1 MEAGKNI
8 KDVMANKLDF
18 NNQPISDIRDKPILS
33 NSPKELISVLR
44 DSIKQGIP
52 WPQALIQTMAAWS
65 LPNETFKGI
74 KYIYLIDGECFNMLL
89 LAERLILELKDLIS
103 TTDIENL
110 LFKSEFPHDFDLS
123 TLKHEIGITKY
134 RGHVNFFYGVVVEE
148 ILQYTIENEVEK
160 RFYSNGIGEIKNPD
174 DETFKQL
181 YKSKYDDLYTQFCI
195 DTSRIKNKRFYFNE
209 YIQFTY
215 WLFKYR
221 VTISDGAKIASDT
234 KKALRHIV
242 IDPQS
247 CFAPVLFQLG

>member
-1 MEAGKNI
+1 MSPSSLTRLLQEKASELGFDLVGVIPVSRSKTIDIYNAWLKKGYAGAMEYLENHAELKEDPRN
-8 KDVMANKLDF
+8 LL
-18 NNQPISDIRDKPILS
+18 PETIS
-33 NSPKELISVLR
+33 
-44 DSIKQGIP
+44 
-52 WPQALIQTMAAWS
+52 
-65 LPNETFKGI
+65 
-74 KYIYLIDGECFNMLL
+74 L
-89 LAERLILELKDLIS
+89 LALGFNYS
-103 TTDIENL
+103 TTDPSA
-110 LFKSEFPHDFDLS
+110 K
-123 TLKHEIGITKY
+123 
-134 RGHVNFFYGVVVEE
+134 
-148 ILQYTIENEVEK
+148 
-160 RFYSNGIGEIKNPD
+160 IKNPD
-174 DETFKQL
+174 VETFKQL